1 MQAPEKDLKY
11 YINIAYVIGFIVL
24 LTIASATYVSF
35 TTLSYRNRLVE
46 HTNQVIATSASVDKL
61 ITRAESAVRGYVLSS
76 DSAYLQPYMNSYTLI
91 YNELQM
97 IDSLTGDNPSQQKR
111 LQTLSKLIQDRYV
124 LFEKTI
130 QLVQNRHSD
139 SLTQFFSA
147 KQGMRKMEQ
156 IRREFDNITQ
166 EENRLLATRTQALNR
181 SIDFT
186 RYIIM
191 IVLAATFSIAAFLY
205 ISTKRQLQVR
215 EIYAR
220 ELDTLNKELATSNEE
235 LSTVN
240 EELKASSEEVAA
252 SNEELTVTNEELIQA
267 RQLLLDLNTELENKV
282 QERTKALQR
291 ANQAKSILLEREKA
305 ALLEVETQRN
315 RLHSLFLQAPALLAI
330 TKGPDFVYELA
341 NPLYLQ
347 TMGINQFIDGKP
359 IAEVLPNLDS
369 ASKDILMHVYQTGER
384 FLGKELPITI
394 DWDHT
399 GTPYTK
405 YFNLIY
411 EPLRESDGSVSGLI
425 TFGYEVT
432 EHILSRRK
440 VEESTH
446 LLNEANIAL
455 RLNIE
460 QLAEA
465 QKQFQFLAEFMPQLV
480 WRTKPN
486 GDHDYF
492 NQRWYDYTGLTYEE
506 TKDKGWALVL
516 HPDDFKR
523 TQQIWNHSL
532 ATGEQYEI
540 EYRFRKYDGTY
551 RWFLGRALPMYNEK
565 GEIVKWFGT
574 CTDIHE
580 QKILVG
586 HLEQSREEL
595 YQKNEQL
602 NRINTD
608 LDNFIYTASHDL
620 KAPVTNIE
628 GLTSMMGN
636 KLRAKLSDS
645 EKELFHMIELSV
657 ARLKQTI
664 VDLTEITKVQKDVE
678 SSVEPLSFSEIFSD
692 VQTDISEVIQTSGAK
707 ISVDFKV
714 EQIHFARKN
723 LRSILYNLLTNA
735 IKYKAAGRQPEIS
748 VTTDKVDEYIRLS
761 VRDNG
766 LGIRQDQLNK
776 IFMMFKRAHT
786 HVEGT
791 GIGLYIV
798 KRIIENSGG
807 KIEVESQE
815 GIGTTFMI
823 YFKEV

>member
-11 YINIAYVIGFIVL
+11 YIKIAYVIGFLVL
-24 LTIASATYVSF
+24 ITISSAAYVSF
-35 TTLSYRNRLVE
+35 TSLADRNRLVE
-46 HTNQVIATSASVDKL
+46 NTNQIIATSASIDNV
-61 ITRAESAVRGYVLSS
+61 ITQAESAVRGYVLSL
-76 DSAYLQPYMNSYTLI
+76 DSAYLKPYINSTALI
-91 YNELQM
+91 DNELKL
-97 IDSLTGDNPSQQKR
+97 IDSLTGNNPVQQKQI
-111 LQTLSKLIQDRYV
+111 QTLRKLIQDRYA
-124 LFEKTI
+124 LFERTI
-130 QLVQNRHSD
+130 QLREAGNSD
-139 SLTQFFSA
+139 NLVKFFSA
-147 KQGMRKMEQ
+147 KPGLRKTEQ
-156 IRREFDNITQ
+156 IQQTFDNIAD
-166 EENRLLATRTQALNR
+166 EESRLLAARTVALNR
-181 SIDFT
+181 SIAFT
-186 RYIIM
+186 RYLIL
-191 IVLAATFSIAAFLY
+191 IVLATTFGIAVFLY
-205 ISTKRQLQVR
+205 FSTKRQLQER
-215 EIYAR
+215 EVYAR
-220 ELDTLNKELATSNEE
+220 EMDTLNRELATSNEE

-240 EELKASSEEVAA
+240 EELKSSNEEVAA
-252 SNEELTVTNEELIQA
+252 SNEELIVTNEELTLA
-267 RQLLLDLNTELENKV
+267 RQLLLNLNTELETKI
-282 QERTKALQR
+282 QERTKSLQR

-305 ALLEVETQRN
+305 ALLEAETQRN
-315 RLHSLFLQAPALLAI
+315 RLETLFLQAPALLAI
-330 TKGPDFVYELA
+330 NKGPDFIYELA
-341 NPLYLQ
+341 NPLYLKTFVADQ
-347 TMGINQFIDGKP
+347 SIDGRP
-359 IAEVLPNLDS
+359 LAEAIPNLEP
-369 ASKDILMHVYQTGER
+369 AVMDILRQVYQTGER
-384 FLGKELPITI
+384 FIGKEMPITI
-394 DWDHT
+394 DWEHN
-399 GTPYTK
+399 GKPYTK

-411 EPLRESDGSVSGLI
+411 EPLHESDGKVSGLI

-432 EHILSRRK
+432 EHLMARRK

-455 RLNIE
+455 RLNNE

-523 TQQIWNHSL
+523 TQQIWSHCL

-540 EYRFRKYDGTY
+540 EYRFKKYDGTY
-551 RWFLGRALPMYNEK
+551 RWFLGRALPMYNEN
-565 GEIVKWFGT
+565 GEIIKWFGT

-628 GLTSMMGN
+628 GLTTMMGN
-636 KLRAKLSDS
+636 KLRGKLSEP
-645 EKELFHMIELSV
+645 EKELFRMIQLSV
-657 ARLKQTI
+657 TRLKQTI

-678 SSVEPLSFSEIFSD
+678 SSVEPLSFPEIFAD
-692 VQTDISEVIQTSGAK
+692 IKTDIADVIETSGAL
-707 ISVDFKV
+707 ITTDFKV

-735 IKYKAAGRQPEIS
+735 IKYKATGRQPEIS
-748 VTTDKVDEYIRLS
+748 LATDKVDEYIRLS

-766 LGIRQDQLNK
+766 LGIRKDQLDK

-807 KIEVESQE
+807 KITVESQE
-815 GIGTTFMI
+815 GVGTTFMI
-823 YFKEV
+823 YFKEI